1 MEHYVTLFDSL
12 FLPQGLALHM
22 SMERHAGSYTLWIL
36 CVDDEVHE
44 VLFKL
49 NLPNVRLL
57 QLSKLKTPELLAVKP
72 NRSKGEYCWTL
83 TPFTPRFVFE
93 ADAEVPRVTYL
104 DADLWFRKNPEPIF
118 REFDASGKDV
128 LITDH
133 AYAPEYDQSAT
144 SGQYCVQF
152 MTFTRDGGESVRK
165 WWEEKCIEWCF
176 ARFEDGKFGDQ
187 KYLDDW
193 PIIFAGHVH
202 ILTNKELVL
211 APWNA
216 TRFPYG
222 NAVAWHFHALRIV
235 INSGK
240 LSSPAID
247 SRLSFSEVINSEQSL
262 SAEYGAYR
270 LPQCT
275 RDNIYLP
282 YLNDLRAV
290 VGQLTR
296 IGVILKPQK
305 PQELQE
311 TLSIVGNLKMR
322 LRMRAQRFLGI
333 QS

>member
-1 MEHYVTLFDSL
+1 MEHFVTLFDSL

-22 SMERHAGSYTLWIL
+22 SMERHAGNYTLWIL

-57 QLSKLKTPELLAVKP
+57 QLCRLETPELLAVKP

-83 TPFTPRFVFE
+83 TPFAPRFVFE

-118 REFDASGKDV
+118 LEFDASGKDV

-152 MTFTRDGGESVRK
+152 MTFTRDGGEVVRK

-193 PIIFAGHVH
+193 SERFPDRVHVLQH
-202 ILTNKELVL
+202 QEWML
-211 APWNA
+211 APWNSI
-216 TRFPYG
+216 RFPYSG
-222 NAVAWHFHALRIV
+222 AICHHFHGLRISDGERVVLANYVVPPPTITYVYAPYLEDIKQSLFALNAVGHIAIMQQEVLLQSRVERIKKKLSGLRVFSWRYAPDRIV
-235 INSGK
+235 
-240 LSSPAID
+240 
-247 SRLSFSEVINSEQSL
+247 
-262 SAEYGAYR
+262 
-270 LPQCT
+270 
-275 RDNIYLP
+275 
-282 YLNDLRAV
+282 
-290 VGQLTR
+290 
-296 IGVILKPQK
+296 
-305 PQELQE
+305 
-311 TLSIVGNLKMR
+311 
-322 LRMRAQRFLGI
+322 RF
-333 QS
+333 